1 MIKYKYIVLVLTVLL
16 AGFLYFSL
24 QNKNTNTQGEEFLHG
39 KIKSISSLDSNIQS
53 LDIEIIKG
61 SLLGQ
66 NITIEEDQSL
76 YLNRRNFENGDKV
89 LIQYTQDG
97 NEFVITDF
105 VRSDV
110 LLWLFLLFTFFVVLI
125 AKWQGIGAILGMLI
139 TFLVLFKI
147 SLPWIL
153 KGGDPITVAIV
164 SSLLIIPSTFFSS
177 HGFNRKTIVSVLS
190 TLLTLVIAG
199 TLASIF
205 SDLANLT
212 GLASEAASF
221 IKMSTAENINFKG
234 LLLAGMLI
242 GVLGVL
248 DDITISQAAIVQ
260 ELRSSK
266 IDISKSELY
275 QRAMNVGRAHIA
287 SIVNTIILIYTGSA
301 LPLLL
306 LLFDYSEPFSQIINF
321 EPFAEEIIRTLIGS
335 LGLILAVPITTFI
348 SIYALKGIEGNA
360 RADLHRH
367 IHT

>member
-1 MIKYKYIVLVLTVLL
+1 MIKYKFVVLILTIILT
-16 AGFLYFSL
+16 GFLYFSL
-24 QNKNTNTQGEEFLHG
+24 QNKTTNTQGEEFLHG
-39 KIKSISSLDSNIQS
+39 VIKNITSVDSNMQK

-61 SLLGQ
+61 SLKGRK
-66 NITIEEDQSL
+66 ITVDEDQSL
-76 YLNRRNFENGDKV
+76 YLNRRNFQKGDKV
-89 LIQYTQDG
+89 LIQYTQEN

-105 VRSDV
+105 VRSGV

-125 AKWQGIGAILGMLI
+125 AKWQGVGAILGMLI

-153 KGGDPITVAIV
+153 AGGDPITVAIV
-164 SSLLIIPSTFFSS
+164 SSLLIIPSTFYSS
-177 HGFNRKTIVSVLS
+177 HGVSRKTTVSVIS
-190 TLLTLVIAG
+190 TIITLIIAG
-199 TLASIF
+199 VLALIF

-221 IKMSTAENINFKG
+221 IKLSTAEKINFRG

-248 DDITISQAAIVQ
+248 DDITISQAAIVE
-260 ELRSSK
+260 ELRLSK
-266 IDISKSELY
+266 SNISKSELY

-306 LLFDYSEPFSQIINF
+306 LLFDYSEPFSQVINF

-348 SIYALKGIEGNA
+348 AIHTLKGDA
-360 RADLHRH
+360 APSPHRH
-367 IHT
+367 VHM